1 MPQMMP
7 LNWIMLYMYFILI
20 FFIFIIINYFT
31 YKMFLKMNLL
41 QKNFNSNKLNWM
53 W

>member
-7 LNWIMLYMYFILI
+7 LNWIMLYMYFIVI
-20 FFIFIIINYFT
+20 FILFIIINYFIH
-31 YKMFLKMNLL
+31 KPMISMNLNL
-41 QKNFNSNKLNWM
+41 KTLKSNKLNWM